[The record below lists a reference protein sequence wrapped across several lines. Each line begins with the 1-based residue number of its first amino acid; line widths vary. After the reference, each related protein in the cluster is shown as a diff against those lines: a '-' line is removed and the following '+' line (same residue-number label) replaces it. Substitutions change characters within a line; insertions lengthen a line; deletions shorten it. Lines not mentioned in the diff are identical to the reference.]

1 VSGLSYSVVILTRTW
16 LLVIKGKSSYPAIIA
31 GSTSGPGN
39 SLYFAATMP
48 TIPNPAEARLNNIR
62 LSFTAAV
69 DSFELLANSSNLPF
83 LKPISVTARALLI
96 SVQVRCHNQLSLERP
111 LTVFH
116 QTVRNNKNECGRLME
131 QLHEVLYGIMH
142 LHIKSDTGGQ
152 LPPSTLNHIRQ
163 FSE

>member
-1 VSGLSYSVVILTRTW
+1 
-16 LLVIKGKSSYPAIIA
+16 
-31 GSTSGPGN
+31 
-39 SLYFAATMP
+39 MP